1 MGGLLKKSAVFVVLV
16 AWVLTMVNSSS
27 GISQFAS
34 SRETKMKVVN
44 SEDAFISLPEII
56 EIDVKLLKKTM
67 NYYKFI
73 TIEPKDKNESQ
84 TDTVTPLEPV
94 KIAEPKETIE
104 VTEIIK
110 VVEKNNPITIKE
122 FLRSEETIE
131 ITGVKSNLVIGN
143 NMRDQIE
150 LVDIVFDNPK
160 LKINYST
167 YLLEMGEQINIPV
180 IYEGADILEV
190 NDENHISKAILSFQW
205 NSGKSTI
212 YKDVIVNFKV
222 SEEIIEIIEE

>member
-1 MGGLLKKSAVFVVLV
+1 MKMGGLLKKSAVFVVLV

-122 FLRSEETIE
+122 F
-131 ITGVKSNLVIGN
+131 
-143 NMRDQIE
+143 
-150 LVDIVFDNPK
+150 
-160 LKINYST
+160 
-167 YLLEMGEQINIPV
+167 
-180 IYEGADILEV
+180 
-190 NDENHISKAILSFQW
+190 
-205 NSGKSTI
+205 
-212 YKDVIVNFKV
+212 
-222 SEEIIEIIEE
+222 